1 MYSEETTIYQR
12 KKNLRPR
19 LFVIQGDMIREYSLE
34 GRQTMGRQTS
44 DNRPDIDIPVG
55 IVSRRHGLFV
65 TSGGV
70 TVYQDIGSS
79 NGTLAGNTV
88 LHSGMKTTLM
98 SGDVLRIRAR
108 NASGSDKDV
117 VLVYSTEYPQK
128 SAWRK
133 ISLTGDIRSLEI
145 GRGEGYFLQ
154 DETVSRHHATFFLAR
169 NGWAIIDNKSK
180 NGVFLNGRR
189 VGEPELLHPMD
200 VVQIANHLFI
210 FRGDSLLIQA
220 DEPRIPAGGGGLRPA
235 AEGSFFQEAGAMG
248 SALSGPEALPHPG
261 GMPGYPDRRDG
272 RRPGRG
278 PVRPEAGSRIPGGP
292 APLPGKA
299 VRRPAGGGRARY
311 QSADQQRIPGPDPGR
326 IRRGKDDLHERRD
339 GI

>member
-1 MYSEETTIYQR
+1 MFTVEEGASASSIGQ
-12 KKNLRPR
+12 KLEEEGIVESAR

-117 VLVYSTEYPQK
+117 
-128 SAWRK
+128 SA
-133 ISLTGDIRSLEI
+133 SPES
-145 GRGEGYFLQ
+145 
-154 DETVSRHHATFFLAR
+154 
-169 NGWAIIDNKSK
+169 N
-180 NGVFLNGRR
+180 R
-189 VGEPELLHPMD
+189 V
-200 VVQIANHLFI
+200 
-210 FRGDSLLIQA
+210 
-220 DEPRIPAGGGGLRPA
+220 
-235 AEGSFFQEAGAMG
+235 
-248 SALSGPEALPHPG
+248 
-261 GMPGYPDRRDG
+261 
-272 RRPGRG
+272 
-278 PVRPEAGSRIPGGP
+278 
-292 APLPGKA
+292 A
-299 VRRPAGGGRARY
+299 VC
-311 QSADQQRIPGPDPGR
+311 IV
-326 IRRGKDDLHERRD
+326 K
-339 GI
+339 